1 MKLTFITYSSG
12 QPYTNYANE
21 LINQIKEYFDEII
34 HYNTED
40 IAGFKNENS
49 KLWSYGK
56 GDGFW
61 SWKPYIIKKT
71 LDDNKDISNGDHI
84 IVYCDTRYIVTG
96 DITKPIR
103 IFFENKNEVLFI
115 LKNHHFSSYSRQ
127 NELMWSKGDAFK
139 LIGVDMN
146 NMYDIDQA
154 WSGFLCIRNCDYTN
168 SVIGQWLD
176 YCKDERIISDIPNT
190 LQENSNIFR
199 ENRYDQTVLSLV
211 LKKNNFIINE
221 NNEITSVFSGIPH
234 SSLIYRVP
242 GT

>member
-12 QPYTNYANE
+12 SPYSDYANS
-21 LINQIKEYFDEII
+21 LIDQIKDFFDEII
-34 HYNTED
+34 HYNSKDIED
-40 IAGFKNENS
+40 FKEEN
-49 KLWSYGK
+49 KKIWSYGK

-61 SWKPYIIKKT
+61 IWKPYIIQKT
-71 LDDNKDISNGDHI
+71 LEKNKEINDHI
-84 IVYCDTRYIVTG
+84 VVYCDTRYIVTG

-103 IFFENKNEVLFI
+103 EFFENKEETMFF

-127 NELMWSKGDAFK
+127 HELMWSKGDAFS

-146 NMYDIDQA
+146 NMYDNEQC
-154 WSGFLCIRNCDYTN
+154 WSGFICLRNCDK
-168 SVIGQWLD
+168 SKSIIDQWLE

-190 LQENSNIFR
+190 IQNNHNIFR

-211 LKKNNFIINE
+211 LKKNNFVINE
-221 NNEITSVFSGIPH
+221 DNNITRIFSGIPH
-234 SSLIYRVP
+234 SPLIYRVP